1 MYDTTT
7 WQRVNTNKRYLHP
20 PKSERLFTIWPE
32 GKIIMGENQYPRDTD
47 TLIINDNIPC
57 SGIWPVHT
65 RHARVFDFK
74 NAKLRTPADGTP
86 IHGVMATFG
95 GLEMDI
101 EAFCNTERKA
111 TCFVKV
117 TITNRAPYR
126 ARERF
131 GLVIRSGK
139 ERKLVYGAPDGYC
152 SYYPEVA
159 EFRYTPNTFIRCRNI
174 LRDGMTFVGI
184 QTSVNWDYNDADG
197 TVWTREWLES
207 GESYTL
213 YLSFGKGE
221 YAPVDFD
228 YEAEKKKV
236 EAYWQTQLQRLR
248 LPAKLQN
255 DPEKFRLLQN
265 FAVQIMQCYAHY
277 VDKDFLVPRQGAL
290 QRYVWLWDQYPVLES
305 ISQLGDFAE
314 FYRGAIAT
322 YFDQMQHENGRICT
336 FGEVWAQD
344 TACGLLSFAAVC
356 LNADDRELWE
366 KYVEKAF
373 AAYDWICKTRF
384 ECRGEEGCIDGLFPP
399 MRGSD
404 WPQVFQ
410 NWNTDRWNVLAMK
423 RFAEACAHFGDARAA
438 KVQAE
443 HESYR
448 KTLLEA
454 YLRATEA
461 QKGKDAVHL
470 PVMPIGDDTAMLY
483 EEFYPYISH
492 GVALWSETIPDEDLP
507 RILKCMDEEGIS
519 SGHGLYGHMPYPDG
533 NTHIWYTTAPELGF
547 YHGFRRLGMH
557 DKAKQILDAL
567 LATTVSKEC
576 YVSERIADNDPWFAP
591 WMPNASG
598 MGRLIWMML
607 DSCKYE

>member
-7 WQRVNTNKRYLHP
+7 WQRVKTNKRYLHP

-32 GKIIMGENQYPRDTD
+32 GKIIMGENQYPRDTE

-57 SGIWPVHT
+57 SGIWAVHT
-65 RHARVFDFK
+65 RHFRVFDYK
-74 NAKLRTPADGTP
+74 KAKLRVPEDGTP
-86 IHGVMATFG
+86 IHGVTATFG
-95 GLEMDI
+95 GLEMDM
-101 EAFCNTERKA
+101 EAFCNTERKS

-117 TITNRAPYR
+117 TVTNRAPYR

-139 ERKLVYGAPDGYC
+139 EKHLVHGAPDGYC
-152 SYYPEVA
+152 SHYPEPA
-159 EFRYTPNTFIRCRNI
+159 AFRYAPNTFIRCRNI

-184 QTSVNWDYNDADG
+184 QTSVNWDYDAADG
-197 TVWTREWLES
+197 VVWVREWIEP

-228 YEAEKKKV
+228 YDAEKNKV
-236 EAYWQTQLQRLR
+236 EEFWKAQLNRLR

-255 DPEKFRLLQN
+255 DPEKYRAIKN

-290 QRYVWLWDQYPVLES
+290 QRYVWLWDQYPVLEA
-305 ISQLGDFAE
+305 ISQLGDFTE

-322 YFDQMQHENGRICT
+322 YFDQMQKGSGQICT

-344 TACGLLSFAAVC
+344 TSCGLLSFAAVC
-356 LNADDRELWE
+356 QNANDRELWD
-366 KYVEKAF
+366 KYVDKAY
-373 AAYDWICKTRF
+373 AAFTWIRQKRF
-384 ECRGEEGCIDGLFPP
+384 ECRGEEGCVDGLFPP

-410 NWNTDRWNVLAMK
+410 NWNTDRWNLLSMK
-423 RFAEACAHFGDARAA
+423 RFADALAYFGDARADE
-438 KVQAE
+438 VRAE
-443 HESYR
+443 HA
-448 KTLLEA
+448 A
-454 YLRATEA
+454 YQKALRDAFLKATES
-461 QKGKDAVHL
+461 QKGKDSVHL
-470 PVMPIGDDTAMLY
+470 PAMPVGDDTAMLY
-483 EEFYPYISH
+483 EEFYPYLSH
-492 GVALWSETIPDEDLP
+492 GVAFWSESIPDEDLP
-507 RILKCMDEEGIS
+507 RVLKCMDEEGIS

-547 YHGFRRLGMH
+547 YHTFRRIGAH
-557 DKAKQILDAL
+557 DKAKQIVDTL
-567 LATTVSKEC
+567 LATTVSSEY

-598 MGRLIWMML
+598 MGRLIWMLL

>member
-7 WQRVNTNKRYLHP
+7 WERVKTNKRYLHP

-32 GKIIMGENQYPRDTD
+32 GKIIMGENQYPRDTE

-57 SGIWPVHT
+57 SGIWAVHT
-65 RHARVFDFK
+65 RHFRVFDYK
-74 NAKLRTPADGTP
+74 KAKLRVPTDGTP
-86 IHGVMATFG
+86 IHGVTATFG
-95 GLEMDI
+95 GLEMDM
-101 EAFCNTERKA
+101 EAFCNTERKS
-111 TCFVKV
+111 TCYIKV
-117 TITNRAPYR
+117 TVTNRAPYR

-139 ERKLVYGAPDGYC
+139 EKHLVHGAPDGYC
-152 SYYPEVA
+152 SHYPEPA
-159 EFRYTPNTFIRCRNI
+159 AFRYAPNTFIRCRNI

-184 QTSVNWDYNDADG
+184 QTSVNWDYDAADG
-197 TVWTREWLES
+197 VVWVREWIEP

-213 YLSFGKGE
+213 YRSFGKGE

-236 EAYWQTQLQRLR
+236 EEFWKTQLKRLC

-255 DPEKFRLLQN
+255 DPEKRRAIQN

-290 QRYVWLWDQYPVLES
+290 QRYVWLWDQYPVLEA
-305 ISQLGDFAE
+305 ISQLGDFSE

-322 YFDQMQHENGRICT
+322 YFDQMQQQSGRICT

-344 TACGLLSFAAVC
+344 TACGLLSFAGVC
-356 LNADDRELWE
+356 LNANDRELWDT
-366 KYVEKAF
+366 YVEKAYKAF
-373 AAYDWICKTRF
+373 CWIREKRM
-384 ECRGEEGCIDGLFPP
+384 ECRGEKDCVDGLFPP

-410 NWNTDRWNVLAMK
+410 NWNTDRWNVLGLK
-423 RFAEACAHFGDARAA
+423 RFADALKFFGDTRADEVA
-438 KVQAE
+438 AE
-443 HESYR
+443 HEAYR
-448 KTLLEA
+448 QTLLAA
-454 YLRATEA
+454 YLKATEA
-461 QKGKDAVHL
+461 QKGKDRIHL
-470 PVMPIGDDTAMLY
+470 PAMPIGDDTAMLY

-507 RILKCMDEEGIS
+507 RMLKGMAAEGIT

-547 YHGFRRLGMH
+547 YHTFRRLGMH
-557 DKAKQILDAL
+557 DKAKEIVDTL
-567 LATTVSKEC
+567 LATTVSKEY

-598 MGRLIWMML
+598 MGRIIWMLL